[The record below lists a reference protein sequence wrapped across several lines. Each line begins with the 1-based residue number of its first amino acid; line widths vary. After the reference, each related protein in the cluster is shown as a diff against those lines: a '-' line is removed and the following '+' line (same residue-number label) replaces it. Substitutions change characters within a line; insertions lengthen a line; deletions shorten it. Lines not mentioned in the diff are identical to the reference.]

1 MTLPDQIVKGKAL
14 YDLKG
19 CRACHQI
26 GTDGGALGPN
36 LTNVGNR
43 LTPGFIFKH
52 LENARKFKPDIVEPN
67 YGFSETE
74 RIYLTNFLMTLKLNT
89 K

>member
-1 MTLPDQIVKGKAL
+1 MPEQIAKGKQL
-14 YDLKG
+14 YELKG
-19 CRACHQI
+19 CRSCHQV

-43 LTPGFIFKH
+43 LTQGFIFKH
-52 LENARKFKPDIVEPN
+52 LENARKFKADIVEPN
-67 YGFSETE
+67 YGFTETE
-74 RIYLTNFLMTLKLNT
+74 RIYLTNYLMTLKLNA